1 MATTLDDTINRQT
14 YSPVTWLLSRQ
25 TFWVFIAAVIACVV
39 LGLVTDTFATKQN
52 IFNVTRNFSFIAI
65 AALGVTAVIIT
76 GGIDLSVGSV
86 MGLSAV
92 ILGITMNGGYSIWM
106 GIGGALAA
114 ALAVGLFNGVLIA
127 YIRMPPFVV
136 TLGMLVI
143 ARSLGQVA
151 SNNKM
156 VFQFGPDHDKLL
168 WLGGGSYPIAVG
180 AYLINV
186 PNPVIA
192 LAVLTALTGFLLRW
206 TKWGCHVFAVGGN
219 EKAARLTGVPVRR
232 IKISVYV
239 FSAVI
244 AGIAGVLMAGWLGGV
259 TQNLGEGAELRVI
272 AATVIGG
279 ANLMGG
285 SGTAIGGVVGAALI
299 EVIRNSLTLLGIS
312 TFWQGTFIGSCILI
326 AVMLHCVRGLRET
339 ED

>member
-1 MATTLDDTINRQT
+1 MATTLDETINRRT
-14 YSPVTWLLSRQ
+14 YSPVSWVLSRQ
-25 TFWVFIAAVIACVV
+25 TFWVFIAAVLAC
-39 LGLVTDTFATKQN
+39 LLLSLVTDTFATRQN

-65 AALGVTAVIIT
+65 AALGVTTVIIT

-92 ILGITMNGGYSIWM
+92 ILGITMNAGYSIWA
-106 GIGGALAA
+106 GLGAALAA
-114 ALAVGLFNGVLIA
+114 ALAVGLFNGLLIA
-127 YIRMPPFVV
+127 YLRMPPFVV

-156 VFQFGPDHDKLL
+156 VFQFGPDGDKLL
-168 WLGGGSYPIAVG
+168 KLGGGACQLSLGEYAV
-180 AYLINV
+180 NV

-192 LAVLTALTGFLLRW
+192 LVLLAALTGFLLRW
-206 TKWGCHVFAVGGN
+206 TRWGCHVFAVGGN

-239 FSAVI
+239 FSALI
-244 AGIAGVLMAGWLGGV
+244 AGFAGVLMAGWLGGV

-285 SGTAIGGVVGAALI
+285 SGTAIGGIVGAALI

-312 TFWQGTFIGSCILI
+312 TFWQGTFIGSCILV

>member
-1 MATTLDDTINRQT
+1 MATTLNDTINRQT
-14 YSPVTWLLSRQ
+14 YSPAAWLLSRQ
-25 TFWVFIAAVIACVV
+25 TFWVFVATVAACLV
-39 LGLVTDTFATKQN
+39 LSVVTDTFATPQN
-52 IFNVTRNFSFIAI
+52 LFNITRNFAFIAI

-76 GGIDLSVGSV
+76 GGIDLSVGSL
-86 MGLSAV
+86 MGLAAI
-92 ILGITMNGGYSIWM
+92 ILGITMNAGYPLWM
-106 GIGGALAA
+106 GIAAGLLAVLAA
-114 ALAVGLFNGVLIA
+114 GLVNGLLIA
-127 YIRMPPFVV
+127 YVRMPPFVV

-168 WLGGGSYPIAVG
+168 WLGGGSTFGIAH
-180 AYLINV
+180 
-186 PNPVIA
+186 PVIA
-192 LAVLTALTGFLLRW
+192 LVVLTALTGFLLRW
-206 TKWGCHVFAVGGN
+206 TRWGCHIFAVGGN

-232 IKISVYV
+232 IKISVYLY
-239 FSAVI
+239 SAFL

-285 SGTAIGGVVGAALI
+285 SGTALGAVIGAALI

-312 TFWQGTFIGSCILI
+312 VFWQGTFIGSCILI
-326 AVMLHCVRGLRET
+326 AVMLHCVRGLRQT

>member
-1 MATTLDDTINRQT
+1 MATTLDETINRQT
-14 YSPVTWLLSRQ
+14 YSPVSWLLSRQ
-25 TFWVFIAAVIACVV
+25 TFWVFIAAVVACLV
-39 LGLVTDTFATKQN
+39 LSMVTDTFATRQN

-65 AALGVTAVIIT
+65 AALGVTTVIIT

-92 ILGITMNGGYSIWM
+92 ILGITMNAGYSIWA

-114 ALAVGLFNGVLIA
+114 ALAVGLFNGLLIA
-127 YIRMPPFVV
+127 YVRMPPFVV

-156 VFQFGPDHDKLL
+156 VFQFGPDGDKLL
-168 WLGGGSYPIAVG
+168 RLGGGSYQLSLGDYAV
-180 AYLINV
+180 NV

-192 LAVLTALTGFLLRW
+192 LVLLAALTGFLLRW
-206 TKWGCHVFAVGGN
+206 TRWGCHVFAVGGN

-285 SGTAIGGVVGAALI
+285 SGTAIGGIVGAALI
-299 EVIRNSLTLLGIS
+299 EVIRNSLTLLGINS
-312 TFWQGTFIGSCILI
+312 FWQGTFVGAFIIL
-326 AVMLHCVRGLRET
+326 AVSFDRFRNKDT
-339 ED
+339 SD

>member
-25 TFWVFIAAVIACVV
+25 TFWVFVATVVACIV
-39 LGLVTDTFATKQN
+39 LSLVTDTFATPRN
-52 IFNVTRNFSFIAI
+52 IFNITRNFSFIAI
-65 AALGVTAVIIT
+65 AALGVTTVIIT

-86 MGLSAV
+86 MGLSAI
-92 ILGITMNGGYSIWM
+92 ILGVTMNAGQPIWL
-106 GIGGALAA
+106 GIGAALIA
-114 ALAVGLFNGVLIA
+114 ALAVGLVNGLLIA
-127 YIRMPPFVV
+127 YVRMPPFVV

-151 SNNKM
+151 SSNKM
-156 VFQFGPDHDKLL
+156 VSSFGPDQDVLF
-168 WLGGGSYPIAVG
+168 WLGGGSFHGVA
-180 AYLINV
+180 
-186 PNPVIA
+186 NPVIA
-192 LAVLTALTGFLLRW
+192 LVVLTALTGFLLRW
-206 TKWGCHVFAVGGN
+206 TTWGCHVFAVGGN

-232 IKISVYV
+232 IKISVYM
-239 FSAVI
+239 FCALI

-285 SGTAIGGVVGAALI
+285 SGTALGGVVGAALI

-312 TFWQGTFIGSCILI
+312 TFWQGTFIGSCILL
-326 AVMLHCVRGLRET
+326 AVMFHCVRSLRQT

>member
-1 MATTLDDTINRQT
+1 MATTLDETINRQT
-14 YSPVTWLLSRQ
+14 YSPVSWLLSRQ
-25 TFWVFIAAVIACVV
+25 TFWVFIAAVVACLV
-39 LGLVTDTFATKQN
+39 LSMVTDTFATRQN

-65 AALGVTAVIIT
+65 AALGVTTVIIT

-92 ILGITMNGGYSIWM
+92 ILGITMNAGYSIWA

-114 ALAVGLFNGVLIA
+114 ALAVGLFNGLLIA
-127 YIRMPPFVV
+127 YVRMPPFVV

-156 VFQFGPDHDKLL
+156 VFQFGPDGDKLL
-168 WLGGGSYPIAVG
+168 RLGGGSYQLSLGDYAV
-180 AYLINV
+180 NV

-192 LAVLTALTGFLLRW
+192 LVLLAALTGFLLRW
-206 TKWGCHVFAVGGN
+206 TRWGCHVFAVGGN

-285 SGTAIGGVVGAALI
+285 SGTAIGGIVGAALI

-312 TFWQGTFIGSCILI
+312 TFWQGTFIGSCILV

>member
-1 MATTLDDTINRQT
+1 MATTLDETINRQT

-25 TFWVFIAAVIACVV
+25 TFWVFVAAVIACAV
-39 LGLVTDTFATKQN
+39 LSLVTDTFATPRN
-52 IFNVTRNFSFIAI
+52 IFNITRNFSFIAI
-65 AALGVTAVIIT
+65 AALGVTTVIIT

-86 MGLSAV
+86 MGLSAI
-92 ILGITMNGGYSIWM
+92 ILGITMNAGYSIWM
-106 GIGGALAA
+106 GVGAALAA
-114 ALAVGLFNGVLIA
+114 ALAVGIANGCLIA
-127 YIRMPPFVV
+127 YVRMPPFVV

-151 SNNKM
+151 SNNRM
-156 VFQFGPDHDKLL
+156 VSQFGPDHDLL
-168 WLGGGSYPIAVG
+168 LKLGGGATFGIA
-180 AYLINV
+180 
-186 PNPVIA
+186 NPVIA
-192 LAVLTALTGFLLRW
+192 LVILTALTGFLLRW
-206 TKWGCHVFAVGGN
+206 TKWGCHVFAIGGN

-239 FSAVI
+239 FCAFI

-285 SGTAIGGVVGAALI
+285 SGTALGGVVGAALI
-299 EVIRNSLTLLGIS
+299 EIIRNSLTLLGIS
-312 TFWQGTFIGSCILI
+312 TFWQGTFIGGCILI
-326 AVMLHCVRGLRET
+326 AVAMHCVRELRRSE
-339 ED
+339 E

>member
-1 MATTLDDTINRQT
+1 MAATLDDTINRQT
-14 YSPVTWLLSRQ
+14 YGPVAWLLSRQ
-25 TFWVFIAAVIACVV
+25 TFWVFVATVAAC
-39 LGLVTDTFATKQN
+39 LLLSLVTDTFATTQN

-65 AALGVTAVIIT
+65 AALGVTVVIIT

-86 MGLSAV
+86 MGLSAI
-92 ILGITMNGGYSIWM
+92 ILGITMNAGHSIWI
-106 GIGGALAA
+106 GIGAALAA
-114 ALAVGLFNGVLIA
+114 ALAVGLVNGVLIA
-127 YIRMPPFVV
+127 YVRMPPFVV

-156 VFQFGPDHDKLL
+156 VYQFGPDHDRLL
-168 WLGGGSYPIAVG
+168 WLGGGSTFGFG
-180 AYLINV
+180 AIGV

-192 LAVLTALTGFLLRW
+192 LILLTALTGFLLRW

-232 IKISVYV
+232 IKITVYV
-239 FSAVI
+239 YSALI

-285 SGTAIGGVVGAALI
+285 SGTALGGVVGAALI

-312 TFWQGTFIGSCILI
+312 TFWQGTFIGSCILV
-326 AVMLHCVRGLRET
+326 AVMLHCVRGLRQT
-339 ED
+339 EE

>member
-14 YSPVTWLLSRQ
+14 YGPVTWLLSRQ
-25 TFWVFIAAVIACVV
+25 TFWVFIAAVIACI
-39 LGLVTDTFATKQN
+39 LLASVTDTFATKQN

-65 AALGVTAVIIT
+65 AALGVTTVIIT

-92 ILGITMNGGYSIWM
+92 ILGITMNAGHSIWM

-114 ALAVGLFNGVLIA
+114 SLAVGLFNGVLIA

-156 VFQFGPDHDKLL
+156 VFQFGPDQDKLL
-168 WLGGGSYPIAVG
+168 WLGGGSYQVAAG
-180 AYLINV
+180 TFLINV

-192 LAVLTALTGFLLRW
+192 LVLLTALTGFLLRW
-206 TKWGCHVFAVGGN
+206 TRWGCHVFAVGGN
-219 EKAARLTGVPVRR
+219 EKAARLTGV
-232 IKISVYV
+232 
-239 FSAVI
+239 
-244 AGIAGVLMAGWLGGV
+244 LMASWLGGV

-285 SGTAIGGVVGAALI
+285 SGTALGGVVGAALI

-312 TFWQGTFIGSCILI
+312 TFWQGCFIGSCILI
-326 AVMLHCVRGLRET
+326 AVLLHCVRKLRET
-339 ED
+339 EE

>member
-14 YSPVTWLLSRQ
+14 YGPVTWLLTRQ
-25 TFWVFIAAVIACVV
+25 TFWVFVATVAACVV
-39 LGLVTDTFATKQN
+39 LSLVTDSFATPRNVFN
-52 IFNVTRNFSFIAI
+52 ITRNFAFIAI
-65 AALGVTAVIIT
+65 AALGVTTVIIT

-86 MGLSAV
+86 MGLSAIV
-92 ILGITMNGGYSIWM
+92 AGVLMNAGYPIWT
-106 GIGGALAA
+106 GIGAALAA
-114 ALAVGLFNGVLIA
+114 AVVVGLINGYLIA
-127 YIRMPPFVV
+127 YVGMRPFVV
-136 TLGMLVI
+136 TLGMLAI
-143 ARSLGQVA
+143 ARSQGQVG

-156 VFQFGPDHDKLL
+156 VYQFGPDHGLFL
-168 WLGGGSYPIAVG
+168 WLGGGSTFGI
-180 AYLINV
+180 

-192 LAVLTALTGFLLRW
+192 LVVLTALTGFLLRW

-219 EKAARLTGVPVRR
+219 ERAARLTGVPVRR
-232 IKISVYV
+232 IKMSVYV
-239 FSAVI
+239 FSALL
-244 AGIAGVLMAGWLGGV
+244 AGIAGVLTAGWLGGV

-285 SGTAIGGVVGAALI
+285 SGTALGGVVGAALI

-312 TFWQGTFIGSCILI
+312 TFWQGTFIGSCILL
-326 AVMLHCVRGLRET
+326 AVMLHSVKGLRET

>member
-1 MATTLDDTINRQT
+1 MAATLDDTINRQT

-39 LGLVTDTFATKQN
+39 LSQVTDTFATKQN
-52 IFNVTRNFSFIAI
+52 IFNVTRNFSFVAI
-65 AALGVTAVIIT
+65 AALGVTTVIIT

-86 MGLSAV
+86 MGLSAI
-92 ILGITMNGGYSIWM
+92 ILGITMNAGHSIWM
-106 GIGGALAA
+106 GIGAALAA
-114 ALAVGLFNGVLIA
+114 ALAVGLVNGALVA
-127 YIRMPPFVV
+127 YVRMPPFVV

-156 VFQFGPDHDKLL
+156 VFQFGPDHDRLL
-168 WLGGGSYPIAVG
+168 WLGGGSYHG
-180 AYLINV
+180 V

-192 LAVLTALTGFLLRW
+192 LVVLTALTGFLLRW

-239 FSAVI
+239 FCALI
-244 AGIAGVLMAGWLGGV
+244 AGFAGVLMAGWLGGV

-285 SGTAIGGVVGAALI
+285 SGTALGGVVGAALI

-339 ED
+339 EE

>member
-14 YSPVTWLLSRQ
+14 YSPVTWLLTRQ
-25 TFWVFIAAVIACVV
+25 TFWVFVATVAACVV
-39 LGLVTDTFATKQN
+39 LSLVTDSFATPRNVFN
-52 IFNVTRNFSFIAI
+52 ITRNFAFIAI
-65 AALGVTAVIIT
+65 AALGVTTVIIT

-86 MGLSAV
+86 MGLSAIV
-92 ILGITMNGGYSIWM
+92 AGVLMNAGYPIWT
-106 GIGGALAA
+106 GIGAALAA
-114 ALAVGLFNGVLIA
+114 AIVVGLINGYLIA
-127 YIRMPPFVV
+127 YVGMRPFVV
-136 TLGMLVI
+136 TLGMLAI
-143 ARSLGQVA
+143 ARSQGQVG

-156 VFQFGPDHDKLL
+156 VYQFGPDHDLFL
-168 WLGGGSYPIAVG
+168 WLGGGSTSGI
-180 AYLINV
+180 

-192 LAVLTALTGFLLRW
+192 LVVLTTLTSFLLRW

-219 EKAARLTGVPVRR
+219 ERAARLTGVPVRR
-232 IKISVYV
+232 IKMSVYV
-239 FSAVI
+239 FSALL
-244 AGIAGVLMAGWLGGV
+244 AGIAGVLTAGWLGGV

-285 SGTAIGGVVGAALI
+285 SGTALGGVVGAALI

-312 TFWQGTFIGSCILI
+312 TFWQGTFIGSCILL
-326 AVMLHCVRGLRET
+326 AVMLHSVRGLRET

>member
-25 TFWVFIAAVIACVV
+25 TFWVFVATVVACIV
-39 LGLVTDTFATKQN
+39 LSLVTDTFATPRN
-52 IFNVTRNFSFIAI
+52 IFNITRNFSFIAI
-65 AALGVTAVIIT
+65 AALGVTTVIIT

-86 MGLSAV
+86 MGLSAI
-92 ILGITMNGGYSIWM
+92 ILGVTMNAGQPIWL
-106 GIGGALAA
+106 GIGAALIA
-114 ALAVGLFNGVLIA
+114 ALAVGLVNGLLIA
-127 YIRMPPFVV
+127 YVGMPPFVV

-151 SNNKM
+151 SSNKM
-156 VFQFGPDHDKLL
+156 VSSFGPDQDVLF
-168 WLGGGSYPIAVG
+168 WLGGGSFHGVA
-180 AYLINV
+180 
-186 PNPVIA
+186 NPVIA
-192 LAVLTALTGFLLRW
+192 LVVLTALTGFLLRW
-206 TKWGCHVFAVGGN
+206 TTWGCHVFAVGGN

-232 IKISVYV
+232 IKISVYM
-239 FSAVI
+239 FCALI

-285 SGTAIGGVVGAALI
+285 SGTALGGVVGAALI

-312 TFWQGTFIGSCILI
+312 TFWQGTFIGSCILL
-326 AVMLHCVRGLRET
+326 AVMFHCVRSLRLT

>member
-1 MATTLDDTINRQT
+1 MAATLDDTINRQT

-39 LGLVTDTFATKQN
+39 LSQVTDTFATKQN

-65 AALGVTAVIIT
+65 AALGVTTVIIT

-86 MGLSAV
+86 MGLSAI
-92 ILGITMNGGYSIWM
+92 ILGITMNAGHSIWM
-106 GIGGALAA
+106 GIGAALAA
-114 ALAVGLFNGVLIA
+114 ALVVGLVNGALVA
-127 YIRMPPFVV
+127 YVRMPPFVV

-156 VFQFGPDHDKLL
+156 VFQFGPDHDRLL
-168 WLGGGSYPIAVG
+168 WLGGGSYHG
-180 AYLINV
+180 V

-192 LAVLTALTGFLLRW
+192 LVVLTALTGFLLRW

-239 FSAVI
+239 FCALI
-244 AGIAGVLMAGWLGGV
+244 AGFSGVLMAGWLGGV

-285 SGTAIGGVVGAALI
+285 SGTALGGVVGAALI

-326 AVMLHCVRGLRET
+326 AVMLHCVKNLGQSE
-339 ED
+339 E

>member
-14 YSPVTWLLSRQ
+14 YSPVTWLLTRQ
-25 TFWVFIAAVIACVV
+25 TFWVFVATVAACVV
-39 LGLVTDTFATKQN
+39 LSLVTDSFATPRNVFN
-52 IFNVTRNFSFIAI
+52 ITRNFAFIAI
-65 AALGVTAVIIT
+65 AALGVTTVIIT

-86 MGLSAV
+86 MGLSAIV
-92 ILGITMNGGYSIWM
+92 AGVLMNAGYPIWT
-106 GIGGALAA
+106 GIGAALAA
-114 ALAVGLFNGVLIA
+114 AVVVGLINGYLIA
-127 YIRMPPFVV
+127 YVGMRPFVV
-136 TLGMLVI
+136 TLGMLAI
-143 ARSLGQVA
+143 ARSQGQVG

-156 VFQFGPDHDKLL
+156 VYQFGPDHDLFL
-168 WLGGGSYPIAVG
+168 WLGGGSTFGI
-180 AYLINV
+180 

-192 LAVLTALTGFLLRW
+192 LVVLTALTGFLLRW

-219 EKAARLTGVPVRR
+219 ERAARLTGVPVRR
-232 IKISVYV
+232 IKMSVYI
-239 FSAVI
+239 FSALL
-244 AGIAGVLMAGWLGGV
+244 AGIAGVLTAGWLGGV

-285 SGTAIGGVVGAALI
+285 SGTALGGVVGAALI

-312 TFWQGTFIGSCILI
+312 TFWQGTFIGSCILL
-326 AVMLHCVRGLRET
+326 AVMLHSVKGLRET

>member
-25 TFWVFIAAVIACVV
+25 TFWVFVATVVACIV
-39 LGLVTDTFATKQN
+39 LSLVTDTFATPRN
-52 IFNVTRNFSFIAI
+52 IFNITRNFSFIAI
-65 AALGVTAVIIT
+65 AALGVTTVIIT

-86 MGLSAV
+86 MGLSAI
-92 ILGITMNGGYSIWM
+92 ILGVTMNAGQPIWL
-106 GIGGALAA
+106 GIGAALIA
-114 ALAVGLFNGVLIA
+114 ALAVGLVNGLLIA
-127 YIRMPPFVV
+127 YVRMPPFVV

-151 SNNKM
+151 SSNKM
-156 VFQFGPDHDKLL
+156 VSSFGPDQDVLF
-168 WLGGGSYPIAVG
+168 WLGGGSFHGVA
-180 AYLINV
+180 
-186 PNPVIA
+186 NPVIA
-192 LAVLTALTGFLLRW
+192 LVVLTALTGFLLRW
-206 TKWGCHVFAVGGN
+206 TTWGCHVFAVGGN

-232 IKISVYV
+232 IKISVYM
-239 FSAVI
+239 FCALI

-285 SGTAIGGVVGAALI
+285 EGGAFAAFIGAALI

-312 TFWQGTFIGSCILI
+312 TFWQGTFIGSCILL
-326 AVMLHCVRGLRET
+326 AVMFHCVRSLRQT